1 MKTRRLKLNDRR
13 NFFNINSE
21 EEFLYILKTKYRTMN
36 TLNLTKKRIVLICVF
51 LAIFTIG
58 TVFIFITPLSVKSTY
73 GLSTQTS
80 DGVTISFNVFEPSSG
95 GLNKPAIIIGHGS
108 MVNKEMVK
116 GYALELAAV
125 GFVAIPFDFRGH
137 GQSSMVEP
145 DNKTK
150 DVIAIKEYLN
160 NRGDIDMNSLG
171 YIGYS
176 MGGLGQELI
185 HQDLAFTCFIGIGT
199 WLYPTLRDGD
209 STNPLNVLMIQALFD
224 EAVELPALKQ
234 SLANRTGIPVSN
246 VDVNKLYGSFQE
258 GNASI
263 IYLDDNSNHLTVA
276 WDEDFIRE
284 ARDWAINSFDLD
296 VVDETF
302 YVNIRGL
309 ILLFQVIG
317 GIGFFFLTIEPL
329 SKLILT
335 SKGDREKQIQYYKIE
350 VTGMSVISITIKT
363 ILFSIV
369 LGILGVLI
377 FIPLLLILP
386 LAVAGFVVALLFGQA
401 FGLIVLLWRLGKK
414 SDSNLRTILSKPFKS
429 RNNLL
434 KQAILGA
441 ILGAMLFLIAYL
453 SIGLNYLGLVP
464 SITKVWTMPI
474 YFLISFFVILI
485 LNLVTQGVIQN
496 KFSDSL
502 KDTMKVL
509 FLGAI
514 FPLLYYIVYLLLVSV
529 LMRSL
534 FYFGTF
540 IPISILMFTLT
551 SGVSV
556 ISYRK
561 TGNVITGAIINA
573 VLLTFLIVTMSTPQ
587 SGLSFIARLLF

>member
-1 MKTRRLKLNDRR
+1 M
-13 NFFNINSE
+13 
-21 EEFLYILKTKYRTMN
+21 TK
-36 TLNLTKKRIVLICVF
+36 LNLTKKRVALICIF

-58 TVFIFITPLSVKSTY
+58 TIFMFITPLSVKSTY
-73 GLSTQTS
+73 GSSTQTS

-116 GYALELAAV
+116 GYALELAAA
-125 GFVAIPFDFRGH
+125 GFVAVPFDFRGH
-137 GQSSMVEP
+137 GQSNMVEP

-150 DVIAIKEYLN
+150 DIIAIKEYLST
-160 NRGDIDMNSLG
+160 RGDVDMNSLG

-185 HQDLAFTCFIGIGT
+185 DSDLSFKCFIGIGT
-199 WLYPTLRDGD
+199 WLYPTLRAGD

-224 EAVELPALKQ
+224 EAVDLSELKI
-234 SLANRTGIPVSN
+234 SLATRVSIPVSS
-246 VDVNKLYGSFQE
+246 VDSNRLYGSFQE
-258 GNASI
+258 GNASM
-263 IYLDDNSNHLTVA
+263 IYLDDNSNHLTLA

-302 YVNIRGL
+302 YVNIRSL
-309 ILLFQVIG
+309 IFLMQVIG
-317 GIGFFFLTIEPL
+317 GIALFFITVEPL
-329 SKLILT
+329 IRKSLCQNEEAERDFHYFKPETKESSI
-335 SKGDREKQIQYYKIE
+335 KN
-350 VTGMSVISITIKT
+350 ISIKA
-363 ILFSIV
+363 ILYPIV
-369 LGILGVLI
+369 LGIPGVLI

-386 LAVAGFVVALLFGQA
+386 LAVAGFVVTLLFGQT
-401 FGLIVLLWRLGKK
+401 FGLLVLLWRIGKK
-414 SDSNLRTILSKPFKS
+414 SETSLKRILSTPFKG
-429 RNNLL
+429 RNILL
-434 KQAILGA
+434 RQVIAGVVLGA
-441 ILGAMLFLIAYL
+441 ILFIIVYL
-453 SIGLNYLGLVP
+453 SVGLNYFGLVP
-464 SITKVWTMPI
+464 SLTKVWTIPI
-474 YFLISFFVILI
+474 YFVICFFIILI
-485 LNLVTQGVIQN
+485 LNLVTQVILQN
-496 KFSDSL
+496 KFDDSIKSTL
-502 KDTMKVL
+502 KVL

-514 FPLLYYIVYLLLVSV
+514 FPLFYYIVYLLLVSV

-556 ISYRK
+556 ICYRK
-561 TGNVITGAIINA
+561 TGNIITGAIVNA
-573 VLLTFLIVTMSTPQ
+573 ILMTFLIVTISTPQ

>member
-1 MKTRRLKLNDRR
+1 M
-13 NFFNINSE
+13 
-21 EEFLYILKTKYRTMN
+21 TK
-36 TLNLTKKRIVLICVF
+36 LNLTKKRVTLICIF

-58 TVFIFITPLSVKSTY
+58 TVFMFITPLSVKSTY

-116 GYALELAAV
+116 GYALELAAA
-125 GFVAIPFDFRGH
+125 GFVAVPFDFRGH
-137 GQSSMVEP
+137 GQSTMVEP

-150 DVIAIKEYLN
+150 DIIAIKEYLST
-160 NRGDIDMNSLG
+160 RGDVDMNSLG

-185 HQDLAFTCFIGIGT
+185 DSDLSFKCFIGIGT
-199 WLYPTLRDGD
+199 WLYPTLRAGD

-224 EAVELPALKQ
+224 EAVDLSELKI
-234 SLANRTGIPVSN
+234 SLATRVSIPVSS
-246 VDVNKLYGSFQE
+246 VDSNKLYGSFQE
-258 GNASI
+258 GNASM
-263 IYLDDNSNHLTVA
+263 IYLDDNSNHLTLA

-302 YVNIRGL
+302 YVNIRSL
-309 ILLFQVIG
+309 IFLMQVFG
-317 GIGFFFLTIEPL
+317 GIALFFITVEPL
-329 SKLILT
+329 IRKSLCQNEEAERDFHYFKPETKESSIKSTSIKAIL
-335 SKGDREKQIQYYKIE
+335 YP
-350 VTGMSVISITIKT
+350 
-363 ILFSIV
+363 IV
-369 LGILGVLI
+369 LGIPGVLI

-386 LAVAGFVVALLFGQA
+386 LAVAGFVVTLLFGQA
-401 FGLIVLLWRLGKK
+401 FGLLVLLWRIGKK
-414 SDSNLRTILSKPFKS
+414 SETSLKTVLSKPFKG
-429 RNNLL
+429 RNILL
-434 KQAILGA
+434 RQVIAGVVLGA
-441 ILGAMLFLIAYL
+441 ILFIIVYL
-453 SIGLNYLGLVP
+453 SVGLNYLGLVP
-464 SITKVWTMPI
+464 SLTKVWTIPI
-474 YFLISFFVILI
+474 YFVICFFVILI

-496 KFSDSL
+496 KLSDSL

-556 ISYRK
+556 ICYRK
-561 TGNVITGAIINA
+561 TGNIITGAIVNA
-573 VLLTFLIVTMSTPQ
+573 ILLTFLIVTMSTPQ

>member
-1 MKTRRLKLNDRR
+1 MNKLNL
-13 NFFNINSE
+13 S
-21 EEFLYILKTKYRTMN
+21 
-36 TLNLTKKRIVLICVF
+36 KKRITLLCFF

-73 GLSTQTS
+73 GIPTQTS
-80 DGVTISFNVFEPSSG
+80 DGVTISFNVFEPTSG

-108 MVNKEMVK
+108 MVNKEMMK
-116 GYALELAAV
+116 GYALELAAA
-125 GFVAIPFDFRGH
+125 GFVVVPFDFRGH
-137 GQSSMVEP
+137 GQSTMVEP

-150 DVIAIKEYLN
+150 DIIAIKEYLN
-160 NRGDIDMNSLG
+160 KRLDVDINSLG

-185 HQDLAFTCFIGIGT
+185 DTDLAFKCFIGIGT
-199 WLYPTLRDGD
+199 WLYPTLRAGN

-224 EAVELPALKQ
+224 EAVELSGLKD
-234 SLANRTGIPVSN
+234 SLAIRVGIHVSD
-246 VDVNKLYGSFQE
+246 VDSNKLYGSFQQ
-258 GNASI
+258 GNASK
-263 IYLDDNSNHLTVA
+263 IYLDDDSNHLKLA
-276 WDEDFIRE
+276 WDQDFIRQ

-296 VVDETF
+296 VVDENF

-309 ILLFQVIG
+309 ILLLQVIG

-329 SKLILT
+329 SKLVLT
-335 SKGDREKQIQYYKIE
+335 SKSDREKEIQYYKIE
-350 VTGMSVISITIKT
+350 IPDMSVMSITIKT

-377 FIPLLLILP
+377 FLPLLLILP

-401 FGLIVLLWRLGKK
+401 FGLIVLLWRIGKK
-414 SDSNLRTILSKPFKS
+414 TDSSLRKILARPFKG
-429 RNNLL
+429 RNIFLR
-434 KQAILGA
+434 QIILGA
-441 ILGAMLFLIAYL
+441 ILGAMLFLIVYL

-464 SITKVWTMPI
+464 SITKFWTMPI
-474 YFLISFFVILI
+474 YFVISFFVILI
-485 LNLVTQGVIQN
+485 LNMITQVILQN
-496 KFSDSL
+496 KFSDSI

-551 SGVSV
+551 SGVS
-556 ISYRK
+556 ILSYRK
-561 TGNVITGAIINA
+561 TGNIITGAIINA

>member
-1 MKTRRLKLNDRR
+1 M
-13 NFFNINSE
+13 
-21 EEFLYILKTKYRTMN
+21 TK
-36 TLNLTKKRIVLICVF
+36 LNLTKKRVALICIF

-80 DGVTISFNVFEPSSG
+80 DGVTISFNVFEPTSG
-95 GLNKPAIIIGHGS
+95 GSNKPAIIIGHGS

-125 GFVAIPFDFRGH
+125 GFVAVPFDFRGH
-137 GQSSMVEP
+137 GQSTMVEP
-145 DNKTK
+145 DNKTN
-150 DVIAIKEYLN
+150 DIIAIKEYLN
-160 NRGDIDMNSLG
+160 TRGDIDMNSLG

-185 HQDLAFTCFIGIGT
+185 HNDLSFKCFIGIGT
-199 WLYPTLRDGD
+199 WLYPTLRAGD

-224 EAVELPALKQ
+224 EAVELQILKI
-234 SLANRTGIPVSN
+234 SLATRLSIPVSS
-246 VDVNKLYGSFQE
+246 VDSNKLYGSFQE
-258 GNASI
+258 GNASM
-263 IYLDDNSNHLTVA
+263 IYLDDNSNHLTLA

-296 VVDETF
+296 VIDETF

-309 ILLFQVIG
+309 ILLFQMFG
-317 GIGFFFLTIEPL
+317 GIGFFFLTLEPL
-329 SKLILT
+329 SKLVLT
-335 SKGDREKQIQYYKIE
+335 PKSDREKEIECYKIE
-350 VTGMSVISITIKT
+350 TPDMSVVSISIKT
-363 ILFSIV
+363 ILYSIV

-377 FIPLLLILP
+377 FFPVLLILP
-386 LAVAGFVVALLFGQA
+386 LAVAGFVVTLLFGLA
-401 FGLIVLLWRLGKK
+401 FGLIVFLWRIGKK
-414 SDSNLRTILSKPFKS
+414 SDLNTLKTILSRPFKG
-429 RNNLL
+429 RNTLL
-434 KQAILGA
+434 RQIILGISLGA
-441 ILGAMLFLIAYL
+441 ILFLIVYL

-464 SITKVWTMPI
+464 SITKFWTMPI
-474 YFLISFFVILI
+474 YFAINFFVILI
-485 LNLVTQGVIQN
+485 LNMVTQVIIQN
-496 KFSDSL
+496 KFSDSI

-514 FPLLYYIVYLLLVSV
+514 FPLLYYVVYLLLVSV

-556 ISYRK
+556 ITYRK
-561 TGNVITGAIINA
+561 TGNIITGAIVNA
-573 VLLTFLIVTMSTPQ
+573 ILLTFLIVTMSTPQ

>member
-1 MKTRRLKLNDRR
+1 MT
-13 NFFNINSE
+13 
-21 EEFLYILKTKYRTMN
+21 
-36 TLNLTKKRIVLICVF
+36 TLNLSKKRVALICIF

-125 GFVAIPFDFRGH
+125 GFVVVPFDFRGH
-137 GQSSMVEP
+137 GQSTMVEP

-150 DVIAIKEYLN
+150 DIIAIKEYLN
-160 NRGDIDMNSLG
+160 NERTDIDMNSLG

-185 HQDLAFTCFIGIGT
+185 HQDLAFKCFIGIGT
-199 WLYPTLRDGD
+199 WLYPTLRPGN

-224 EAVELPALKQ
+224 EAVELSNLKV
-234 SLANRTGIPVSN
+234 SLATRLSIPVSS
-246 VDVNKLYGSFQE
+246 VDSNKLYGSFQE
-258 GNASI
+258 GNASM
-263 IYLDDNSNHLTVA
+263 IYLDDNSNHLTLA

-296 VVDETF
+296 VIDETF

-317 GIGFFFLTIEPL
+317 GIGFFFLILEPL
-329 SKLILT
+329 SKLVLT
-335 SKGDREKQIQYYKIE
+335 PKSDREKEIEYYKIE
-350 VTGMSVISITIKT
+350 TPDMSVVSISIKT
-363 ILFSIV
+363 ILYTIV
-369 LGILGVLI
+369 LGIFGILI
-377 FIPLLLILP
+377 FFPVLLILP
-386 LAVAGFVVALLFGQA
+386 LAVAGFVVTLLFGLA
-401 FGLIVLLWRLGKK
+401 FGLIVFLWRIGKK
-414 SDSNLRTILSKPFKS
+414 SDLITLKTILSRPFKG
-429 RNNLL
+429 RNTLL
-434 KQAILGA
+434 RQIILGVSLGA
-441 ILGAMLFLIAYL
+441 ILFLIVYL

-464 SITKVWTMPI
+464 SITKLWTIPI
-474 YFLISFFVILI
+474 YFAISFFVILI
-485 LNLVTQGVIQN
+485 LSMVTQVIIQN
-496 KFSDSL
+496 KFSDSI
-502 KDTMKVL
+502 KDTIKVL
-509 FLGAI
+509 FLGAS

-551 SGVSV
+551 SGVSIV
-556 ISYRK
+556 SYRK
-561 TGNVITGAIINA
+561 TGNIITGAIINA
-573 VLLTFLIVTMSTPQ
+573 ALLTFLIVTMSTPQ

>member
-1 MKTRRLKLNDRR
+1 MT
-13 NFFNINSE
+13 I
-21 EEFLYILKTKYRTMN
+21 
-36 TLNLTKKRIVLICVF
+36 LNLSKKRVVLISIF
-51 LAIFTIG
+51 LAIFTVG

-73 GLSTQTS
+73 GKFTQTS

-108 MVNKEMVK
+108 MVNKEMLK
-116 GYALELAAV
+116 GYALELAAA
-125 GFVAIPFDFRGH
+125 GFIAVPFDFRGH

-150 DVIAIKEYLN
+150 DIIAIKEYLN
-160 NRGDIDMNSLG
+160 TRGDVDMNSLG

-176 MGGLGQELI
+176 MGGLGQSLI
-185 HQDLAFTCFIGIGT
+185 EEDLAFKCFIGIGT
-199 WLYPTLRDGD
+199 WLYPTLRAGD

-224 EAVELPALKQ
+224 EAVELSELKI
-234 SLANRTGIPVSN
+234 SLATRVSIPVSS
-246 VDVNKLYGSFQE
+246 VDSNKLYGSFQE
-258 GNASI
+258 GNASM

-276 WDEDFIRE
+276 WDADFIRE

-302 YVNIRGL
+302 YVNVRGL
-309 ILLFQVIG
+309 ILLLQVIG
-317 GIGFFFLTIEPL
+317 GVGFFFLTIEPL
-329 SKLILT
+329 SKLVLT
-335 SKGDREKQIQYYKIE
+335 SKSDREKEIQYYKIE
-350 VTGMSVISITIKT
+350 VPDVSITSISIKT
-363 ILFSIV
+363 ILYSIV
-369 LGILGVLI
+369 LGIPGILI

-386 LAVAGFVVALLFGQA
+386 LAVAAFVVALLFSQS
-401 FGLIVLLWRLGKK
+401 FGLLVLLWRIGKK
-414 SDSNLRTILSKPFKS
+414 SDLKLKTILSKPFKG
-429 RNNLL
+429 RNIFLR
-434 KQAILGA
+434 QIILGA
-441 ILGAMLFLIAYL
+441 IFGAMLFLIVYL

-464 SITKVWTMPI
+464 SITKFWTMPI
-474 YFLISFFVILI
+474 YFAISFFVILI
-485 LNLVTQGVIQN
+485 LNMVTQVILQN
-496 KFSDSL
+496 KFSDSI

-540 IPISILMFTLT
+540 IPISLLMFTLT
-551 SGVSV
+551 SGVSLL
-556 ISYRK
+556 SYRK
-561 TGNVITGAIINA
+561 TGNIITGAIINA
-573 VLLTFLIVTMSTPQ
+573 LLLTFLIVTMSTPQ

>member
-1 MKTRRLKLNDRR
+1 
-13 NFFNINSE
+13 
-21 EEFLYILKTKYRTMN
+21 MN
-36 TLNLTKKRIVLICVF
+36 TLNLTKKRIALLCIF
-51 LAIFTIG
+51 LAIFIIG
-58 TVFIFITPLSVKSTY
+58 TVFIFITPTSVKSTY
-73 GLSTQTS
+73 GNSTQTS
-80 DGVTISFNVFEPSSG
+80 DGVTISYNIFEPTSG

-108 MVNKEMVK
+108 MVNKEMMK
-116 GYALELAAV
+116 GYALELAAA
-125 GFVAIPFDFRGH
+125 GFVVVPFDFRGH
-137 GQSSMVEP
+137 GQSTMVEP

-150 DVIAIKEYLN
+150 DIIAIKEELSL
-160 NRGDIDMNSLG
+160 RGDIDMNALG

-176 MGGLGQELI
+176 MGGLGQYLI
-185 HQDLAFTCFIGIGT
+185 QYDLSFKCFIGIGT
-199 WLYPTLRDGD
+199 GLNSSLRTGTMSD
-209 STNPLNVLMIQALFD
+209 PLNVLMIHALFD
-224 EAVELPALKQ
+224 EAVKLPYLKT
-234 SLANRTGIPVSN
+234 SLAIRVGTPVSN
-246 VDVNKLYGSFQE
+246 VDANKLYGSFQE
-258 GNASI
+258 GNASM

-276 WDEDFIRE
+276 WDGDFIRV

-329 SKLILT
+329 SKLVLT
-335 SKGDREKQIQYYKIE
+335 PKSDREKEIQYYKIE
-350 VTGMSVISITIKT
+350 TPDMSVTSISIKT
-363 ILFSIV
+363 ILYSIV

-377 FIPLLLILP
+377 FIPILLILP
-386 LAVAGFVVALLFGQA
+386 LAVAGFVLTLLFGMS
-401 FGLIVLLWRLGKK
+401 FGIIILLWRIGKK
-414 SDSNLRTILSKPFKS
+414 SNLSLRTILSRPFKG
-429 RNNLL
+429 RNSLL
-434 KQAILGA
+434 RQIILGA
-441 ILGAMLFLIAYL
+441 ILGAMLFLIVYL

-464 SITKVWTMPI
+464 SITKFWTMPI
-474 YFLISFFVILI
+474 YFVISFFVILI
-485 LNLVTQGVIQN
+485 LNMITQVILQN
-496 KFSDSL
+496 KFSDSI

-551 SGVSV
+551 SGVS
-556 ISYRK
+556 ILSYRK
-561 TGNVITGAIINA
+561 TGNIITGAIINA
-573 VLLTFLIVTMSTPQ
+573 LLLTFLIVTMSTPQ

>member
-1 MKTRRLKLNDRR
+1 MTKLNL
-13 NFFNINSE
+13 S
-21 EEFLYILKTKYRTMN
+21 
-36 TLNLTKKRIVLICVF
+36 KKRIALICIF

-80 DGVTISFNVFEPSSG
+80 DGVTISFNVFEPSIG

-125 GFVAIPFDFRGH
+125 GFVAVPFDFRGH
-137 GQSSMVEP
+137 GQSTMVEP

-150 DVIAIKEYLN
+150 DIIAIKEYLN
-160 NRGDIDMNSLG
+160 NRGDVDMNSLG

-185 HQDLAFTCFIGIGT
+185 HQDLAFKCFIGIGT
-199 WLYPTLRDGD
+199 WLNSSLRLGNP
-209 STNPLNVLMIQALFD
+209 TNPLNVLMIQALFD
-224 EAVELPALKQ
+224 EAVELPYLKI
-234 SLANRTGIPVSN
+234 SLATRVSIPVSSI
-246 VDVNKLYGSFQE
+246 DSNKLYGSFQE
-258 GNASI
+258 GNASM
-263 IYLDDNSNHLTVA
+263 IYLDDNSNHLTLA

-284 ARDWAINSFDLD
+284 ARDWAINSFDID

-309 ILLFQVIG
+309 ILLLQVIG

-335 SKGDREKQIQYYKIE
+335 PKSEREKEIQYYKIE
-350 VTGMSVISITIKT
+350 TPDMSAASISIKV
-363 ILFSIV
+363 ILYSIV
-369 LGILGVLI
+369 LGIPGILI

-386 LAVAGFVVALLFGQA
+386 LAVAGFVITLLFGQS
-401 FGLIVLLWRLGKK
+401 FGIMILLWRIGKK
-414 SDSNLRTILSKPFKS
+414 SDLKLKTILSRPFKG
-429 RNNLL
+429 RNTFVR
-434 KQAILGA
+434 QIILGA
-441 ILGAMLFLIAYL
+441 ILGAILFLIVYL

-474 YFLISFFVILI
+474 YFVICFFVILI
-485 LNLVTQGVIQN
+485 LNLLTQVVIQN

-502 KDTMKVL
+502 RDTMKVL

-514 FPLLYYIVYLLLVSV
+514 FPLLYYIVYLLLFSV

-551 SGVSV
+551 SGVSI

-561 TGNVITGAIINA
+561 TGNIITGAIVNA

>member
-1 MKTRRLKLNDRR
+1 MT
-13 NFFNINSE
+13 I
-21 EEFLYILKTKYRTMN
+21 
-36 TLNLTKKRIVLICVF
+36 LNLSKKRIALICIF

-95 GLNKPAIIIGHGS
+95 GSNKPAIIIGHGS

-125 GFVAIPFDFRGH
+125 GFVAVPFDFRGH
-137 GQSSMVEP
+137 GQSSMIEP

-150 DVIAIKEYLN
+150 DIIAIKEYLN
-160 NRGDIDMNSLG
+160 TKGDIDMNSLG

-185 HQDLAFTCFIGIGT
+185 HQDLAFKCFIGIGT
-199 WLYPTLRDGD
+199 WLYPTLRVGD

-224 EAVELPALKQ
+224 EAVELSNLKL
-234 SLANRTGIPVSN
+234 SLATRISMPVSSI
-246 VDVNKLYGSFQE
+246 DSNKLYGSFQE
-258 GNASI
+258 GNASM
-263 IYLDDNSNHLTVA
+263 IYLDDNSNHLSLA

-296 VVDETF
+296 VVDEMF

-317 GIGFFFLTIEPL
+317 GIGFFFLTLEPL
-329 SKLILT
+329 SKLILK
-335 SKGDREKQIQYYKIE
+335 SKDEREKEIEYYTIE
-350 VTGMSVISITIKT
+350 APDMSVASISIKT
-363 ILFSIV
+363 ILYSIV
-369 LGILGVLI
+369 LGIPGVLI
-377 FIPLLLILP
+377 FLPLLLILP

-401 FGLIVLLWRLGKK
+401 FGIIVLLWRIGKK
-414 SDSNLRTILSKPFKS
+414 SDSKLRTILSGPFKG
-429 RNNLL
+429 RNAFLRQIL
-434 KQAILGA
+434 LGA
-441 ILGAMLFLIAYL
+441 ILGSMLFLIVYL

-464 SITKVWTMPI
+464 SLTKFWTIPI
-474 YFLISFFVILI
+474 YFVISFFVILI
-485 LNLVTQGVIQN
+485 LNLVTQVIIQN
-496 KFSDSL
+496 KFSDSI
-502 KDTMKVL
+502 KDTLKVL

-556 ISYRK
+556 LTYRK
-561 TGNVITGAIINA
+561 TGNIITAAIVNA

-587 SGLSFIARLLF
+587 SGFSFIARLLFH

>member
-1 MKTRRLKLNDRR
+1 MT
-13 NFFNINSE
+13 
-21 EEFLYILKTKYRTMN
+21 
-36 TLNLTKKRIVLICVF
+36 TLNLTKKRVALICIF

-73 GLSTQTS
+73 GKFTQTS

-125 GFVAIPFDFRGH
+125 GFVVVPFDFRGH
-137 GQSSMVEP
+137 GQSTMEEP

-150 DVIAIKEYLN
+150 DIIAIKEYLN
-160 NRGDIDMNSLG
+160 NNRTDIDMNSLG

-185 HQDLAFTCFIGIGT
+185 HQDLAFKCFIGIGT
-199 WLYPTLRDGD
+199 WLYPTLRPGN

-224 EAVELPALKQ
+224 EAVELSNLKV
-234 SLANRTGIPVSN
+234 SLATRISIPVSS
-246 VDVNKLYGSFQE
+246 VDSNKLYGSFQE
-258 GNASI
+258 GNASM
-263 IYLDDNSNHLTVA
+263 IYLDDNSNHLTLA

-296 VVDETF
+296 VIDETF

-317 GIGFFFLTIEPL
+317 GIGFFFLILEPL
-329 SKLILT
+329 SKLVLT
-335 SKGDREKQIQYYKIE
+335 PKSDREKDIEYYKIE
-350 VTGMSVISITIKT
+350 TPDMSVMSISIKT
-363 ILFSIV
+363 ILYSIV
-369 LGILGVLI
+369 LGIFGILI
-377 FIPLLLILP
+377 FFPVLLILP
-386 LAVAGFVVALLFGQA
+386 LAVAGFVVTLLFGLA
-401 FGLIVLLWRLGKK
+401 FGLIVFLWRIGKK
-414 SDSNLRTILSKPFKS
+414 SDLITLKTILSRPFKG
-429 RNNLL
+429 RNTLL
-434 KQAILGA
+434 RQIILGVSLGA
-441 ILGAMLFLIAYL
+441 ILFLIVYL

-464 SITKVWTMPI
+464 SITKLWTIPI
-474 YFLISFFVILI
+474 YFAISFFVILI
-485 LNLVTQGVIQN
+485 LSMVTQVIIQN
-496 KFSDSL
+496 KFSDSI

-509 FLGAI
+509 FLGAS

-551 SGVSV
+551 SGVSI

-561 TGNVITGAIINA
+561 TGNVIAGAIVNA